1 MTHNPVVANV
11 DEKLSSVE
19 AKMLE
24 GDFRATPV
32 VRDGTAAGI
41 ITDHD
46 LRRFHGKLEAAR
58 VKDAMTEHVITITSE
73 PVVEGDKLLGMFTI
87 TGLLQAFTETES
99 D

>member
-1 MTHNPVVANV
+1 MTHHPSSRVSIK
-11 DEKLSSVE
+11 KLSSVE
-19 AKMLE
+19 AKMHE

-32 VRDGTAAGI
+32 VRGGSVTGI
-41 ITDHD
+41 ITERD